1 MPAGPAASTSIGII
15 GAGIGGLTAANAL
28 IRRGFTN
35 VRVYDQA
42 SHFVATAGAGF
53 GFSPNGQ
60 MCLTSIGIDDYKT
73 ILHPFHNIRRIDKKG
88 DIELTSAVFKQL
100 LDKYGFSIAGCLRAD
115 LVKVLVSP
123 LGDNIH
129 YSQKL
134 TSLRQDSNKVYA
146 SFQSG
151 LCEEFDLVIGADGIR
166 SFVSEA
172 LQIDSTPPSY
182 SGANIFYGVIPNPDS
197 IDFLHPSLR
206 HMNNT
211 VRMLLKTKQPMNRK
225 VFPLFSLEAE
235 TQLSCCC
242 LPLSHR

>member
-1 MPAGPAASTSIGII
+1 MSAGPAAASLSIGII

-28 IRRGFTN
+28 IRRGFKN

-60 MCLTSIGIDDYKT
+60 MCLTSIGINDYKA
-73 ILHPFHNIRRIDKKG
+73 ILHPFHNLRRIDRVG
-88 DIELTSAVFKQL
+88 DIQLTSTLFKQL

-115 LVKVLVSP
+115 LVTVLASP
-123 LGDNIH
+123 LDGNIH

-146 SFQSG
+146 SFESG

-166 SFVSEA
+166 SFVSDA
-172 LQIDSTPPSY
+172 LQIDSTPSLY
-182 SGANIFYGVIPNPDS
+182 SGANIFYGVLPNPDS
-197 IDFLHPSLR
+197 IDFIHPSLR
-206 HMNNT
+206 HMDNT
-211 VRMLLKTKQPMNRK
+211 VRFLLKTKTENLVIYPK
-225 VFPLFSLEAE
+225 LVTLFFS
-235 TQLSCCC
+235 
-242 LPLSHR
+242 